1 MGFYRSS
8 VAMLFLALTS
18 CGGATPPVVEADNQ
32 LDVLKDAIRGAVD
45 DEDRAA
51 RLVAAV
57 EEIKSL
63 AHESRR
69 IRMAFLADIQAL
81 NADYDSPREAFIT
94 RYARYDE
101 ERAAVRHRFYP
112 LRSVL
117 VEGTT
122 VAEWDELQDAND
134 HMLEALAA
142 VGSEELEVDDLEDE
156 PAGSAGLEGDGQ

>member
-1 MGFYRSS
+1 MA
-8 VAMLFLALTS
+8 VLLLALTS
-18 CGGATPPVVEADNQ
+18 CGGATPPVVEADNE
-32 LDVLKDAIRGAVD
+32 LDALEDAIRSAVD

-57 EEIKSL
+57 EEIKTL
-63 AHESRR
+63 THESHR
-69 IRMAFLADIQAL
+69 IRMAFLTDVQAL
-81 NADYDSPREAFIT
+81 NEDYDSPREAFIT

-101 ERAAVRHRFYP
+101 ERASIRHRFYP

-122 VAEWDELQDAND
+122 VAEWEELQDAND

-142 VGSEELEVDDLEDE
+142 VGSEELEVDDLEEE
-156 PAGSAGLEGDGQ
+156 PAGPEGDGQ